1 MRSRR
6 SKRGQRLTAALALA
20 LAGSLTLTACGGGS
34 DPGGEAKQTVTMWV
48 YPVIADDANHKT
60 FWAEAT
66 QAFTAAN
73 PKIEVKVEVFP
84 WANRDQALATAIAGN
99 KAPDVVYLIP
109 DQLPKYAN
117 SIEPADSYLD
127 AAAKADYLP
136 NVVKSVTIDGKM
148 MGAPILTSALALIC
162 NSKVFA
168 EVGQTTY
175 PSTWAEMLAMAPAF
189 KAKGYDVASH
199 FGDPKNTLNTT
210 FYPLLWQAGG
220 DVFSPDGKSVAFN
233 SEAGKKAVNFLK
245 QLVDGGYVDKSLLT
259 STPSLEQ
266 TRLAQNKVGCIWNY
280 TPTDVEKF
288 WGKQNIKVLPP
299 LKETTSMQY
308 GTVGSLV
315 MLKQTKVKAAAG
327 KWISFATAAETA
339 KKYDTKSG
347 FFGARK
353 SVGALYTGDPVLGE
367 LEKYVGTT
375 TVGPLHPKARD
386 VMGVLAPE
394 IQAAL
399 LGKKSVEQALADA
412 AKAAAPLLG

>member
-6 SKRGQRLTAALALA
+6 SGLTALALA
-20 LAGSLTLTACGGGS
+20 LAGSLAVAACGGSKPSEEG
-34 DPGGEAKQTVTMWV
+34 KQTVTMWI
-48 YPVIADDANHKT
+48 YPVIADDAAHKQ
-60 FWAEAT
+60 FWSEAT
-66 QAFTAAN
+66 QRFTTAN
-73 PKIEVKVEVFP
+73 PNIEVKVEVFP
-84 WANRDQALATAIAGN
+84 WANRDQALATAIAGG

-117 SIEPADSYLD
+117 SIEPADGYLD
-127 AAAKADYLP
+127 GAAKADYLP

-148 MGAPILTSALALIC
+148 MGAPILTSALSLIC
-162 NSKVFA
+162 NKKVFA
-168 EVGQTTY
+168 DAGQTTY
-175 PSTWAEMLAMAPAF
+175 PSTWDELLAMAPTF
-189 KAKGYDVASH
+189 KAKGFDVATY
-199 FGDPKNTLNTT
+199 FGDVKNTLNTS

-220 DVFSPDGKSVAFN
+220 DVFSADGKSVAFN
-233 SEAGKKAVNFLK
+233 SDAGRKALTFLK
-245 QLVDGGYVDKSLLT
+245 QLVDGGYVDKTMLT
-259 STPSLEQ
+259 TTPPNEQ
-266 TRLAQNKVGCIWNY
+266 TRFAQNKVACLWTL

-288 WGKQNIKVLPP
+288 WGKDNIKVLPP
-299 LKETTSMQY
+299 LKQSTTMQY

-315 MLKQTKVKAAAG
+315 MLKSTKAKAAAG

-339 KKYDTKSG
+339 KTYDQKSG

-353 SVGALYTGDPVLGE
+353 SVGAIYGGDPVQGE